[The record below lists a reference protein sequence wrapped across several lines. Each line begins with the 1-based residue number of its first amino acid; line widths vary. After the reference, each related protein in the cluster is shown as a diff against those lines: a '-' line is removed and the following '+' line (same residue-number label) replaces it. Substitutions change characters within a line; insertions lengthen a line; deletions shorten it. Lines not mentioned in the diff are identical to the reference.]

1 MSTTVCQVYLL
12 MGRKGKFHQFAGLVD
27 KCESG
32 DPRTTCQDLQGFWDM
47 IFIQVTFT
55 CLCFLYL
62 HHYTYLWG
70 SSGMDRETNVFSHPV
85 NDDSYFRA
93 SVSGT

>member
-1 MSTTVCQVYLL
+1 MLIAVIKNVVSDGVHVIAVDSQMSTTVCQVYLL

-47 IFIQVTFT
+47 IFIQVTFIF
-55 CLCFLYL
+55 LCFLY
-62 HHYTYLWG
+62 
-70 SSGMDRETNVFSHPV
+70 
-85 NDDSYFRA
+85 
-93 SVSGT
+93 